1 MPSDIHARW
10 YDVDM
15 PPNDQLKEI
24 LRLTQENN
32 KMLHKMR
39 RGAFMKSMVQLVVYA
54 LLLIIPAYFYVQ
66 YLHPVITQ
74 LTNTVQQIQGT
85 GAQAQAQFS
94 GLQDM
99 WRAFSEKFSVPTTT
113 DQ

>member
-1 MPSDIHARW
+1 
-10 YDVDM
+10 M
-15 PPNDQLKEI
+15 PPQHDMMKEI

-39 RGAFMKSMVQLVVYA
+39 RGAMLKTLFQLVVYA
-54 LLLIIPAYFYVQ
+54 LLLIIPAYFYLQ
-66 YLHPVITQ
+66 YMQPIVEQ
-74 LTNTVQQIQGT
+74 MMQTVQQIQGT

-99 WRAFSEKFSVPTTT
+99 WDLVKDKFSVPTST
-113 DQ
+113 QQQ